1 MKHTVEFTASTYT
14 VNGQTFPAD
23 YNVTPSG
30 AVVAIVT
37 VQEDGQQKRLNICI
51 DPDHELHPVALAAA
65 QAARDEVPTLLSTIQ
80 RDMQIALTPVDV
92 PAEQEP
98 EQPAEQ
104 AQPEQEQQP
113 EPEAEPEQAKP
124 TQEPEQEPEQPAE
137 QAQPEQS
144 AEQAQ
149 PEQEQERDP
158 KQARGPV
165 PEKFFIGLESLKGR
179 GWHIEFSGPEVYNRT
194 RVIFAQHPGKK
205 ALEAVKAAGFYWSP
219 SMKSWNRKLSFKA
232 YRAAQALALEL
243 SAICG

>member
-1 MKHTVEFTASTYT
+1 MKHTVEFTASTYNT
-14 VNGQTFPAD
+14 NGQTFPAE
-23 YNVTPSG
+23 YSITPSG
-30 AVVAIVT
+30 AVIAFVT
-37 VQEDGQQKRLNICI
+37 VQEDDQPKRLRIRI
-51 DPDHELHPVALAAA
+51 DPDHELHPAALAAA
-65 QAARDEVPTLLSTIQ
+65 QAARDEVPTMLTTIQ
-80 RDMQIALTPVDV
+80 QDMQIALAPVDV

-98 EQPAEQ
+98 EQPTEQ
-104 AQPEQEQQP
+104 AQ
-113 EPEAEPEQAKP
+113 PEQAKP
-124 TQEPEQEPEQPAE
+124 TQEPEQEPEQA
-137 QAQPEQS
+137 
-144 AEQAQ
+144 
-149 PEQEQERDP
+149 QERDP

>member
-1 MKHTVEFTASTYT
+1 MKHTVEFTASTYNT
-14 VNGQTFPAD
+14 NGQTFPAE
-23 YNVTPSG
+23 YSITPSG
-30 AVVAIVT
+30 AVIAFVT
-37 VQEDGQQKRLNICI
+37 VQEDDQPKRLRIRI
-51 DPDHELHPVALAAA
+51 DPDHELHPAALAAA
-65 QAARDEVPTLLSTIQ
+65 QAARDEVPTMLSTIQ
-80 RDMQIALTPVDV
+80 QDMQIALAPVDV

-113 EPEAEPEQAKP
+113 EPEAEPEQVKP
-124 TQEPEQEPEQPAE
+124 TQEPEQEPEQP
-137 QAQPEQS
+137 

>member
-51 DPDHELHPVALAAA
+51 DPDHELHPAALAAA
-65 QAARDEVPTLLSTIQ
+65 QAARDEVPTMLSTIQ
-80 RDMQIALTPVDV
+80 RDMQIALAPME
-92 PAEQEP
+92 A
-98 EQPAEQ
+98 PAEQ

-113 EPEAEPEQAKP
+113 EPEAEPE
-124 TQEPEQEPEQPAE
+124 EPAE
-137 QAQPEQS
+137 QAQPEPEAEPEQP

>member
-92 PAEQEP
+92 PA
-98 EQPAEQ
+98 
-104 AQPEQEQQP
+104 
-113 EPEAEPEQAKP
+113 
-124 TQEPEQEPEQPAE
+124 EQEPEQPAE

>member
-1 MKHTVEFTASTYT
+1 MKHTIEFTASTYNT
-14 VNGQTFPAD
+14 NGQTFPAE
-23 YNVTPSG
+23 YSITPSG
-30 AVVAIVT
+30 AVIAFVT
-37 VQEDGQQKRLNICI
+37 VQEDDQPKRLRIRI
-51 DPDHELHPVALAAA
+51 DPDHELHPAALAAA
-65 QAARDEVPTLLSTIQ
+65 QAARDEVPTMLTTIQ
-80 RDMQIALTPVDV
+80 QDMQIALAPVDA
-92 PAEQEP
+92 PAEQEQQPGAEAEP

-104 AQPEQEQQP
+104 AQ
-113 EPEAEPEQAKP
+113 EPEAEPEQ
-124 TQEPEQEPEQPAE
+124 PAE
-137 QAQPEQS
+137 QEQQP
-144 AEQAQ
+144 
-149 PEQEQERDP
+149 ERDP

>member
-1 MKHTVEFTASTYT
+1 MKNTVEFTASSYNT
-14 VNGQTFPAD
+14 NGQTFPAE
-23 YNVTPSG
+23 YSITPSG
-30 AVVAIVT
+30 AVIAFVT
-37 VQEDGQQKRLNICI
+37 VQEDDQPKRLRIRI
-51 DPDHELHPVALAAA
+51 DPDHELHPAALAAA
-65 QAARDEVPTLLSTIQ
+65 QAARDEVPTMLTTIRQ
-80 RDMQIALTPVDV
+80 DMQIAFAPME
-92 PAEQEP
+92 A
-98 EQPAEQ
+98 PAEQ
-104 AQPEQEQQP
+104 AQPEPEQQP

-124 TQEPEQEPEQPAE
+124 TQEPEQEPDQPAE
-137 QAQPEQS
+137 QAQPE
-144 AEQAQ
+144 
-149 PEQEQERDP
+149 PEQERDP

>member
-1 MKHTVEFTASTYT
+1 MKHTVEFTASTYNT
-14 VNGQTFPAD
+14 NGQTFPAE
-23 YNVTPSG
+23 YSITPSG
-30 AVVAIVT
+30 AVIAFVT
-37 VQEDGQQKRLNICI
+37 VQEDDQPKRLRIRI
-51 DPDHELHPVALAAA
+51 DPDHELHPAALAAA

-80 RDMQIALTPVDV
+80 RDMQIALAPVDV

-104 AQPEQEQQP
+104 AR
-113 EPEAEPEQAKP
+113 
-124 TQEPEQEPEQPAE
+124 
-137 QAQPEQS
+137 
-144 AEQAQ
+144 